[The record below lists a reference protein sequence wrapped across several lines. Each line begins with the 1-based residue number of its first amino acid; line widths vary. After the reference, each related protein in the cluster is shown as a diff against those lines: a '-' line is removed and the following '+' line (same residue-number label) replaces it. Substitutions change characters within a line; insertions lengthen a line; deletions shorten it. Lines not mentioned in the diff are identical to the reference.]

1 MKRRPEP
8 SLAQALRAVRHAR
21 GIAQEEFDQ
30 VSSRTYVS
38 ALERGIKH
46 PTVNKVAELAG
57 VLQVHP
63 LTLLTLSF
71 CSTLSEQEARKLV
84 ERVVHEVADLAEL
97 AKAAGQ

>member
-1 MKRRPEP
+1 M
-8 SLAQALRAVRHAR
+8 RHAR

-71 CSTLSEQEARKLV
+71 CSTLSEQEAQKLLDQ
-84 ERVVHEVADLAEL
+84 VAREIRGL
-97 AKAAGQ
+97 AKAQG

>member
-8 SLAQALRAVRHAR
+8 SFAQALRSVRHAR
-21 GIAQEEFDQ
+21 GVAQEEFDQ

-38 ALERGIKH
+38 ALERGIKQ
-46 PTVNKVAELAG
+46 PTINKVVELAG

-71 CSTLSEQEARKLV
+71 CSSLTRAEAQLLL
-84 ERVVHEVADLAEL
+84 ERVSKEI
-97 AKAAGQ
+97 AGLENVQR